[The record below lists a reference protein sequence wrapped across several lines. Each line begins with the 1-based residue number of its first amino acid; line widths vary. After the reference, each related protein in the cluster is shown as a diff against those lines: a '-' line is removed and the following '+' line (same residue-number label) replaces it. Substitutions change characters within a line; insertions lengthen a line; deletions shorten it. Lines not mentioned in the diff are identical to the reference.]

1 MRTTSP
7 RARAR
12 SALTALALAAAALL
26 APAPASSGDPAQ
38 VEQGRKIFKDEG
50 CPQCHG
56 FGGKGDGYLLGM
68 LKEPVK
74 MHDWTDAAT
83 VQGWTDEY
91 LFEITRQGG
100 EAIGK
105 NKVMLKYGNKLTD
118 EQIRTVVVYARS
130 VMPKPNP

>member
-1 MRTTSP
+1 MRTTFP
-7 RARAR
+7 RARAHGAR
-12 SALTALALAAAALL
+12 TALALATAALL
-26 APAPASSGDPAQ
+26 AAAPAGAGDPAQ

-91 LFEITRQGG
+91 LFEITKQGG

>member
-1 MRTTSP
+1 MTTKSP
-7 RARAR
+7 RAHAR
-12 SALTALALAAAALL
+12 TALVALAATALL
-26 APAPASSGDPAQ
+26 AAHPADADDAAQ

-83 VQGWTDEY
+83 VQGWTDAY
-91 LFEITRQGG
+91 LFEITKKGG

-118 EQIRTVVVYARS
+118 EQIRAVVAYARS
-130 VMPKPNP
+130 VMPTQNP